1 MTAKDLLVD
10 VLLLLGCSAVL
21 LSCVALL
28 RLPHLA
34 GQLHGLAPAGTIG
47 VPLVCAAVAIDQ
59 GVGRNAGKVLIVAL
73 VLVVTGPVA
82 ATVTARAAAQSAH
95 PPPGLEPP
103 PGSALTRADARRSST
118 APNQE
123 QHE

>member
-1 MTAKDLLVD
+1 VTARELLVD
-10 VLLLLGCSAVL
+10 VLLVLGCSAVL

-28 RLPHLA
+28 RLPQLA

-47 VPLVCAAVAIDQ
+47 VPLVCAAVAVDQ

-73 VLVVTGPVA
+73 VLLVTGPVA
-82 ATVTARAAAQSAH
+82 ATVTARAAARSTH

-103 PGSALTRADARRSST
+103 PGSALSQADADRSS
-118 APNQE
+118 APSQE
-123 QHE
+123 QHR